1 MTQDEIE
8 NTIKD
13 LQRARKSDRIFYIIA
28 LIAIIGLMATMWDRY
43 KPVASEN
50 TNTNNNT
57 LVSESSLA
65 AVRER
70 ASSRGHYTREQFAEL
85 TGASYRTIQRYE
97 EQGRLSPPPTRSPSG
112 RVMID
117 LDTKILPESGR

>member
-1 MTQDEIE
+1 MTHKEIE
-8 NTIKD
+8 RAIKD
-13 LQRARKSDRIFYIIA
+13 LRRGRSYDRVFYVIVIIIA
-28 LIAIIGLMATMWDRY
+28 IGFLMTIWDRY
-43 KPVASEN
+43 KPVAVNS
-50 TNTNNNT
+50 NTNNNM
-57 LVSESSLA
+57 LVAERSLD

-97 EQGRLSPPPTRSPSG
+97 DQGRLSPPPTRSPSG

-117 LDTKILPESGR
+117 LETKILPESGQ